1 MKIAVIVYGMYR
13 EFDIAVKSWKFI
25 GDSDFDFYFSTWSKS
40 IQKCEPLG
48 YDLNEDV
55 TPEMISKHIPNAV
68 IDIVN
73 EDNVEFDFNGL
84 GPGLI
89 NSTKMIYHWKNGLK
103 LTKESG
109 KEYDLIVLMRPDSY
123 MILDDDGIKK
133 LKECSLDD
141 RIYGCNFIHITGI
154 KHYFLIDTFFCGT
167 SHNISKLIDILPN
180 KITFNIHT
188 ELAKYILSLGF
199 FVDAV
204 SEFNFPVVRPN
215 IRDLEKNEELNVDT
229 IIKHLRLWDENNIK

>member
-55 TPEMISKHIPNAV
+55 TSEMISKHIPNAV

-84 GPGLI
+84 GLGLI

-103 LTKESG
+103 L
-109 KEYDLIVLMRPDSY
+109 IVSD
-123 MILDDDGIKK
+123 KK
-133 LKECSLDD
+133 
-141 RIYGCNFIHITGI
+141 N
-154 KHYFLIDTFFCGT
+154 
-167 SHNISKLIDILPN
+167 
-180 KITFNIHT
+180 
-188 ELAKYILSLGF
+188 
-199 FVDAV
+199 
-204 SEFNFPVVRPN
+204 
-215 IRDLEKNEELNVDT
+215 
-229 IIKHLRLWDENNIK
+229 